1 MMKEKYETLPL
12 TTLKELAKARGLKG
26 ISTMK
31 KAQVIELMLQE
42 DEKEQEKE
50 SSSAQS
56 RETRRKRCSF
66 SVSFCAAYCAVRRER
81 MVAIPP
87 PESVIH
93 KVQRGRQR

>member
-50 SSSAQS
+50 KQ
-56 RETRRKRCSF
+56 ETMCT
-66 SVSFCAAYCAVRRER
+66 
-81 MVAIPP
+81 I
-87 PESVIH
+87 
-93 KVQRGRQR
+93 GRTPAGTA